1 MAGKTDST
9 RHAAVEATRS
19 EPSSHDRR
27 APRGIFDSSAQAQFG
42 RRLRDIYA
50 DIASEPVPER
60 LVRLL
65 EALEVEQKR

>member
-9 RHAAVEATRS
+9 RHTAVEAMPG

-27 APRGIFDSSAQAQFG
+27 APRGMLDRSVQAQFW

-50 DIASEPVPER
+50 DIANEPVPER